1 MIRLI
6 VMITAMSLLGGC
18 AALTRSADDLETQ
31 NYFPDIKE
39 GRTVFNPKRIREASL

>member
-1 MIRLI
+1 MIRLVVI
-6 VMITAMSLLGGC
+6 IIAMSLLSGC

-31 NYFPDIKE
+31 NYFPELEE